1 MTRPAAVDA
10 LGFPRGPVSL
20 ASPYAMNDVE
30 IASCLVR
37 GSDPAVA
44 ALPRAR
50 SAGDR
55 VRAAL
60 EATLVR
66 ALRRPPCVVA
76 FSGGLDSSAILAA
89 ATMAARA
96 HGLPLPIPA
105 TNRFPGI
112 PGVDESHWQEMMV
125 AHLELEEWVRVD
137 VTDELDI
144 VGPAAAPALLAH
156 GVLWPPNAHF
166 LRPLAAS
173 AAGGSLLTGI
183 GGDELFTPAASR
195 GARVLAREVRPRRR
209 DIRAV
214 AQAAAPRRLRR
225 LRVRPAVAPPPW
237 LRPEGQRRWT
247 AVIADELASV
257 PLWWGRSVLEHWWR
271 SRARLGVIGSVSAAA
286 GPEVSVAHP
295 FMDPGFAGAIA
306 DARWRTGFPS
316 RAAALELLC
325 GDGVPRALRERTDK
339 TAFFGPFV
347 HRHSRAFIERWDGT
361 GVDLELV
368 DPDALRRTWLEDEV
382 DARSYPALQAA
393 WLAHQRN

>member
-1 MTRPAAVDA
+1 VNAPGAADA

-20 ASPYAMNDVE
+20 TSPYAMNGVE
-30 IASCLVR
+30 IATCLVR

-44 ALPRAR
+44 ALPRGR
-50 SAGDR
+50 SAGGR

-60 EATLVR
+60 QAVLVR
-66 ALRRPPCVVA
+66 ALRRPPCLVA

-89 ATMAARA
+89 ATAAARA
-96 HGLPLPIPA
+96 RGLPLPIPA

-112 PGVDESHWQEMMV
+112 PAVDESRWQEMMV
-125 AHLELEEWVRVD
+125 AHLGLSEWVRVD
-137 VTDELDI
+137 VTDELDV

-166 LRPLAAS
+166 LRPLAAH
-173 AAGGSLLTGI
+173 AAGGTLLTGI

-195 GARVLAREVRPRRR
+195 GARVLAREVQPRRS
-209 DIRAV
+209 DLRAV
-214 AQAAAPRRLRR
+214 AEAVAPRRLRR
-225 LRVRPAVAPPPW
+225 LRARPAAAPPPW
-237 LRPEGQRRWT
+237 LRPEGRRRWT
-247 AVIADELASV
+247 AVIAEEMSSV

-271 SRARLGVIGSVSAAA
+271 SRARLAVVGSVSAAA
-286 GPEVSVAHP
+286 GRDVTVLHP

-306 DARWRTGFPS
+306 DARWRTGFRS

-325 GDGVPRALRERTDK
+325 GDGVPRALRERSDK

-347 HRHSRAFIERWDGT
+347 HRHSRAFIDRWDGT
-361 GVDLELV
+361 GVDLELI
-368 DPDALRRTWLEDEV
+368 DPEALRETWLQEEV

>member
-1 MTRPAAVDA
+1 
-10 LGFPRGPVSL
+10 
-20 ASPYAMNDVE
+20 MNEVE
-30 IASCLVR
+30 IATCLVR
-37 GSDPAVA
+37 GSDPAVT
-44 ALPRAR
+44 ALPRGR
-50 SAGDR
+50 STGDR

-60 EATLVR
+60 EAALVR
-66 ALRRPPCVVA
+66 ALRRPPCLVA

-89 ATMAARA
+89 ATSAARA

-112 PGVDESHWQEMMV
+112 PRVDESRWQEMMV
-125 AHLELEEWVRVD
+125 THLGLSEWVRVD

-144 VGPAAAPALLAH
+144 VGPAATPGLLAH

-166 LRPLAAS
+166 LRPLATP
-173 AAGGSLLTGI
+173 AAGGTLLTGI

-195 GARVLAREVRPRRR
+195 GARVLAGEVRVRRR
-209 DIRAV
+209 DVRAV
-214 AQAAAPRRLRR
+214 AEAVAPRRLRR
-225 LRVRPAVAPPPW
+225 RKARPAAAPPPW

-247 AVIADELASV
+247 AVIADELAGV
-257 PLWWGRSVLEHWWR
+257 PLWWGRSVLDHWWR
-271 SRARLGVIGSVSAAA
+271 SRARLGVIGSVSAAV
-286 GPEVSVAHP
+286 GPEVNVAHP

-325 GDGVPRALRERTDK
+325 RDGVPRALRERTDK

-361 GVDLELV
+361 GVNLELV
-368 DPDALRRTWLEDEV
+368 DPEALRRTWLQDEV

-393 WLAHQRN
+393 WLDGQRNPFVAG